1 MKRRLECE
9 FGAVCFLNG
18 MPMTLRRK
26 ALIACIILA
35 IVNSLVATFWI
46 EAVYLVGGD
55 FNPQTDSEFLPPNFW
70 TMIGGA
76 SLLICLS
83 SIVVYWL
90 AIKNIIAPLDNI
102 AESAESIESGNNVVM
117 RGINRQD
124 EIGRIAV
131 AFNLLSS
138 KTVAARETLQQ
149 KVTEAVTEAENNQ
162 KVFAMAERYTAT
174 GRLAGRIVEQ
184 LSSNL
189 GEAAEAVS
197 RLKNRDMTPEM
208 KTEQIT
214 ILDDCI
220 RDLQNSIRDIFYIS
234 RRKKEV
240 GPASAS
246 AALRAAVGMSRHLLD
261 KYRIALIEE
270 IEEPGR
276 NGEDKLTVSADTG
289 DLMHV
294 FMNLIINAIDAMPRG
309 GVLTVRASR
318 VLKWVIVEVVDT
330 GIGLTIDE
338 VSASFDYFHTT
349 KQTSDNHGLGL
360 SVAQHIVTGYGG
372 ALTLNSR
379 KGEGTKATVELPAAS
394 KTVFRTSTRTARRGG
409 TRTVRNTTSLRR
421 ADNI

>member
-1 MKRRLECE
+1 
-9 FGAVCFLNG
+9 
-18 MPMTLRRK
+18 MTLRRK
-26 ALIACIILA
+26 ALIACIVLA
-35 IVNSLVATFWI
+35 IVNSLVAMFWI
-46 EAVYLVGGD
+46 EAVYLVGGEFD
-55 FNPQTDSEFLPPNFW
+55 PQTNSELLAPNFW
-70 TMIGGA
+70 ATIGGA
-76 SLLICLS
+76 FVIICLS
-83 SIVVYWL
+83 TVVVYWL
-90 AIKNIIAPLDNI
+90 AVKNIIAPLDSI
-102 AESAESIESGNNVVM
+102 AESAESIESGNNVIM

-124 EIGRIAV
+124 EIGRITV

-138 KTVAARETLQQ
+138 KTVSARETLQQ

-162 KVFAMAERYTAT
+162 KIFAMAERYAAT
-174 GRLAGRIVEQ
+174 GRLAGRVVEQ

-189 GEAAEAVS
+189 CEAAEALA

-208 KTEQIT
+208 KNAQIT

-220 RDLQNSIRDIFYIS
+220 RDLQNSIRDIFDVS
-234 RRKKEV
+234 RRKKAV
-240 GPASAS
+240 GLTSVS
-246 AALRAAVGMSRHLLD
+246 AALQAAVGMSRHLMD

-276 NGEDKLTVSADTG
+276 NGEDKLTVSTDTG

-349 KQTSDNHGLGL
+349 KQAMDNHGLGL
-360 SVAQHIVTGYGG
+360 SVAQHIITGYGG

-394 KTVFRTSTRTARRGG
+394 KTVFRTSTRTARRAG
-409 TRTVRNTTSLRR
+409 TRTVRNTTSMKR

>member
-1 MKRRLECE
+1 
-9 FGAVCFLNG
+9 
-18 MPMTLRRK
+18 MTLRRK
-26 ALIACIILA
+26 ALLTCIVLVIVNLVVAMFLIEAIYLIGGEFDPQANATLVDPDIWKMLPGSVVLSCLSA
-35 IVNSLVATFWI
+35 IVI
-46 EAVYLVGGD
+46 
-55 FNPQTDSEFLPPNFW
+55 
-70 TMIGGA
+70 
-76 SLLICLS
+76 
-83 SIVVYWL
+83 YWL
-90 AIKNIIAPLDNI
+90 LVKNIIAPLDNI
-102 AESAESIESGNNVVM
+102 AESAESIESGQNVVM

-138 KTVAARETLQQ
+138 KTVASKETLQQ
-149 KVTEAVTEAENNQ
+149 KVAEAVTEAENNQ
-162 KVFAMAERYTAT
+162 KMFAMAERYAAT
-174 GRLAGRIVEQ
+174 GRLAGRVVEQ

-189 GEAAEAVS
+189 NEAAEALA

-208 KTEQIT
+208 KAEQIT
-214 ILDDCI
+214 ILDDCV
-220 RDLQNSIRDIFYIS
+220 RDLQNSIRDIFDIS

-240 GPASAS
+240 GLTSAS
-246 AALRAAVGMSRHLLD
+246 AALRAAVAMSRHLLD

-318 VLKWVIVEVVDT
+318 VLKWVIIEVVDT

-349 KQTSDNHGLGL
+349 KQALDNHGLGL

-394 KTVFRTSTRTARRGG
+394 KTVLRTSTRMTRRAG
-409 TRTVRNTTSLRR
+409 TRSVRSTTSMRR

>member
-1 MKRRLECE
+1 
-9 FGAVCFLNG
+9 
-18 MPMTLRRK
+18 MTLCRK

-35 IVNSLVATFWI
+35 IVNSLVAMFWI
-46 EAVYLVGGD
+46 EAVYLVGGEFD
-55 FNPQTDSEFLPPNFW
+55 PQTNSELLAPNFW
-70 TMIGGA
+70 TTIGGA
-76 SLLICLS
+76 FVIICLS
-83 SIVVYWL
+83 TAIVYWL

-117 RGINRQD
+117 RRINRQD

-138 KTVAARETLQQ
+138 KTVSARETVQQ
-149 KVTEAVTEAENNQ
+149 KVTEAVTEAENNH
-162 KVFAMAERYTAT
+162 KIFAMAERYAAT
-174 GRLAGRIVEQ
+174 GRLAGRVVEQ

-189 GEAAEAVS
+189 QEAAEALA

-208 KTEQIT
+208 KNAQIT

-220 RDLQNSIRDIFYIS
+220 RDLQNSIRDIFDVS
-234 RRKKEV
+234 RRKKDV
-240 GPASAS
+240 GLTSVS
-246 AALRAAVGMSRHLLD
+246 AALQAAVGMSRHLMD

-349 KQTSDNHGLGL
+349 KQATDNHGLGL
-360 SVAQHIVTGYGG
+360 SVAQHIITGYGG

-394 KTVFRTSTRTARRGG
+394 KTVFRTSTRAARRAG
-409 TRTVRNTTSLRR
+409 TRSVRNTTSMGSL
-421 ADNI
+421 